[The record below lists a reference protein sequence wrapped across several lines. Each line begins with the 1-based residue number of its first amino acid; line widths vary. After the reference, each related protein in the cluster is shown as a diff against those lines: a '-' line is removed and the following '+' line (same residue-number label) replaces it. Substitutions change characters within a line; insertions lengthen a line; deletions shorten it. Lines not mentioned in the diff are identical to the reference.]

1 MNVIV
6 CDDSNSICI
15 EINNYIKQNFNFNL
29 FLCNNKTELLQTINS
44 CNADIQAIIL
54 DIVLENEINGIDVA
68 NEIHIQFPNIKII
81 FLTGYD
87 DMYYD
92 KIFSTFQPYGFIAKP
107 IQYNI
112 LNFFLRKLSLAYA
125 RENKTLDFVS
135 NYKEYKI
142 PIIKI
147 NFIQSIKRVCEIVT
161 DEETFLAYLK
171 ISDIEALLSDD
182 FIRCHQSYIVNL
194 GYIKSIEKKQ
204 FVTEKNEFIPIS
216 KKYYHEAVEI
226 YTAYLKKDRRS
237 C

>member
-6 CDDSNSICI
+6 CDDSNSICM

-68 NEIHIQFPNIKII
+68 NEIHKQFPNIKII

-87 DMYYD
+87 DMYCD

>member
-15 EINNYIKQNFNFNL
+15 EINDYIKQNFNFNV

-112 LNFFLRKLSLAYA
+112 LNFFLRKLSLEYA

-147 NFIQSIKRVCEIVT
+147 NFIQSVKRVCEIVT
-161 DEETFLAYLK
+161 DEETFSAYLK
-171 ISDIEALLSDD
+171 ISDIEGLLSDD

>member
-112 LNFFLRKLSLAYA
+112 LNFFLRKLSLAYTQK
-125 RENKTLDFVS
+125 NKTLDFVS

-142 PIIKI
+142 PVKRI
-147 NFIQSIKRVCEIVT
+147 NYIQSVKRVCEIIT
-161 DEETFLAYLK
+161 DKETFSAYLK
-171 ISDIEALLSDD
+171 ISEIVDLLTED

-194 GYIKSIEKKQ
+194 SYIKSLEKNQ
-204 FVTEKNEFIPIS
+204 FITNNNEFIPIS
-216 KKYYHEAVEI
+216 KKYYYEVRKT
-226 YTAYLKKDRRS
+226 YTAYLNQNRRDY
-237 C
+237 